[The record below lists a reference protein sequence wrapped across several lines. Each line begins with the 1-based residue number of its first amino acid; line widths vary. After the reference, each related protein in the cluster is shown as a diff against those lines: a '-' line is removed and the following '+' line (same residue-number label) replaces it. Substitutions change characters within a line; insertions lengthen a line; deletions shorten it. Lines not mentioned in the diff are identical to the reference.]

1 MGQIRTV
8 ADVKQLGTILS
19 VWAHPDDETFSAA
32 GIMTAA
38 VQNKQRVVCVTATK
52 GEAGSQDLRK
62 WPLQTLA
69 RTRSAELQ
77 AALEIIGVTEHHWLG
92 YQDGKCAA
100 VDPKQASQQLSSIIR
115 SVEPDSILTFG
126 PDGLTGH
133 PDHQAISAWVDGAIQ
148 GLSSRP
154 TVYHV
159 VVDRQKYE
167 VYLKSADAKLDI
179 FFNIDEP
186 PLCDGEDCAICFC
199 CTDELCR
206 KKCDAL
212 AAMPSQMERLMVAF
226 GPDFLH
232 KSFEKEVFVKADKP
246 RGGKHAE

>member
-1 MGQIRTV
+1 MGHIRTV
-8 ADVKQLGTILS
+8 ADVKRLGTILS

-32 GIMTAA
+32 GIMAAA
-38 VQNKQRVVCVTATK
+38 VQNKQRVVCVTATR

-62 WPLQTLA
+62 WPLQTLGQ
-69 RTRSAELQ
+69 TRSAELE
-77 AALEIIGVTEHHWLG
+77 AALKIIGVTEHHWLG
-92 YQDGKCAA
+92 YKDGQCAA
-100 VDPKQASQQLSSIIR
+100 ADSKQAVQQISSIIQ
-115 SVEPDSILTFG
+115 SVQPDSILTFG

-133 PDHQAISAWVDGAIQ
+133 PDHQAISAWVTAAAQ
-148 GLSSRP
+148 GVTPVP

-167 VYLKSADAKLDI
+167 VYLKAADDKLDI

-186 PLCDGEDCAICFC
+186 PLCDGDDCAICFC

-206 KKCDAL
+206 TKCDAL
-212 AAMPSQMERLMVAF
+212 AAMPSQMERLMAAF

-232 KSFEKEVFVKADKP
+232 KSFEKKYL
-246 RGGKHAE
+246 